1 MLNGSV
7 VADSLQPHGLWL
19 ARLPI
24 HGIIPAR
31 KVEWVA
37 IPSPGHL
44 PDPEIESMSHAL
56 AVKFFNAEPPVNII
70 YANQQL
76 RMINNGILNCI

>member
-1 MLNGSV
+1 MES
-7 VADSLQPHGLWL
+7 DSLQPHGLWL

-37 IPSPGHL
+37 ISFSRGSSRPRDGTQVSCIAG
-44 PDPEIESMSHAL
+44 EFFTVRATREASI
-56 AVKFFNAEPPVNII
+56 VKNRVS
-70 YANQQL
+70 ANY
-76 RMINNGILNCI
+76 

>member
-1 MLNGSV
+1 MES
-7 VADSLQPHGLWL
+7 DSLQPHGLWL

-44 PDPEIESMSHAL
+44 PDPEMEPRFLAL
-56 AVKFFNAEPPVNII
+56 QVNSLLSEPPGKP
-70 YANQQL
+70 Q
-76 RMINNGILNCI
+76 